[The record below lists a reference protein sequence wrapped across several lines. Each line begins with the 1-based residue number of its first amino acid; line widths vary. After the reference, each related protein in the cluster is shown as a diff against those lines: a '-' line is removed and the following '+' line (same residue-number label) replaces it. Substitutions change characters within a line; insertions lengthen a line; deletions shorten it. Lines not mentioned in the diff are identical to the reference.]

1 MRIHV
6 QNVISN
12 RGNAIANQFEIY
24 VDGAKYFQSYNTI
37 IAKIEKGHKI
47 TLDTN
52 ALDYSRT
59 TSKYLYL
66 FLNMNRKEILAD
78 KDIKYE
84 NLNE

>member
-1 MRIHV
+1 MRVKV
-6 QNVISN
+6 QNMISN
-12 RGNAIANQFEIY
+12 RGNAIANQLEIY
-24 VDGAKYFQSYNTI
+24 ADGVKYFQSYNTI

-66 FLNMNRKEILAD
+66 FLDMNRKEILAD

-84 NLNE
+84 NLND

>member
-1 MRIHV
+1 MSVRV
-6 QNVISN
+6 QNVISS

-24 VDGAKYFQSYNTI
+24 VDGMKYFQSYNTI
-37 IAKIEKGHKI
+37 IAKIDKGHKI

-66 FLNMNRKEILAD
+66 FLGMNRKEILMD

-84 NLNE
+84 DLND

>member
-1 MRIHV
+1 MKV
-6 QNVISN
+6 SMQNMISN

-66 FLNMNRKEILAD
+66 FLDMNRKEILAD

>member
-1 MRIHV
+1 MSVRV
-6 QNVISN
+6 QNVISS
-12 RGNAIANQFEIY
+12 RGKAVVNQFEIY
-24 VDGAKYFQSYNTI
+24 VDGVKYFQSYNTI
-37 IAKIEKGHKI
+37 IAKIDKGHKI

>member
-1 MRIHV
+1 MSVRV
-6 QNVISN
+6 QNVISS

-24 VDGAKYFQSYNTI
+24 VDGVKYFQSYNTI
-37 IAKIEKGHKI
+37 IARIDKGHKI

-66 FLNMNRKEILAD
+66 FLGMNRKEILTD

-84 NLNE
+84 DLND

>member
-1 MRIHV
+1 MRVKV
-6 QNVISN
+6 QNMISN

-66 FLNMNRKEILAD
+66 FLDMNRKEILAD

-84 NLNE
+84 NLND

>member
-1 MRIHV
+1 MRVKV
-6 QNVISN
+6 QNMISN
-12 RGNAIANQFEIY
+12 RGNAIANQLEIY
-24 VDGAKYFQSYNTI
+24 ADGVKYFQSYNTI

-84 NLNE
+84 NLND

>member
-1 MRIHV
+1 MKVKV
-6 QNVISN
+6 QNMISN
-12 RGNAIANQFEIY
+12 RGNAIANQLEIY
-24 VDGAKYFQSYNTI
+24 ADGVKYFQSYNTI

-66 FLNMNRKEILAD
+66 FLDMNRKEILAD

-84 NLNE
+84 NLND

>member
-84 NLNE
+84 NLND

>member
-1 MRIHV
+1 MRV
-6 QNVISN
+6 KMQNMISN

-66 FLNMNRKEILAD
+66 FLDMNRKEILAD

>member
-1 MRIHV
+1 MRVNV
-6 QNVISN
+6 QNMISN

-24 VDGAKYFQSYNTI
+24 ADGVKYFQSYNTI

-52 ALDYSRT
+52 ALDYSKT

-66 FLNMNRKEILAD
+66 LLGMSRKEILAD

>member
-1 MRIHV
+1 MSVRV
-6 QNVISN
+6 QNMISN

-24 VDGAKYFQSYNTI
+24 ADGVKYFQSYNTI

-66 FLNMNRKEILAD
+66 FLNMNKKEILAD

>member
-1 MRIHV
+1 MRVNV
-6 QNVISN
+6 QNMISN
-12 RGNAIANQFEIY
+12 RGNAIANQFEIQA
-24 VDGAKYFQSYNTI
+24 DGVKCFKSYNTI

>member
-1 MRIHV
+1 MRV
-6 QNVISN
+6 KMQNMISN

-84 NLNE
+84 NLND

>member
-1 MRIHV
+1 MSVRV
-6 QNVISN
+6 QNVISS

-24 VDGAKYFQSYNTI
+24 VDGVKYFQSYSTI
-37 IAKIEKGHKI
+37 IARIGRGHKI

-52 ALDYSRT
+52 ALDYSKT

>member
-1 MRIHV
+1 MRVSV
-6 QNVISN
+6 QNMISN

>member
-1 MRIHV
+1 MRV
-6 QNVISN
+6 KMQNMISN
-12 RGNAIANQFEIY
+12 RGNAIANQLEIY
-24 VDGAKYFQSYNTI
+24 VDGVKYFQSYNTI

-66 FLNMNRKEILAD
+66 FLDMSRKEILAD

-84 NLNE
+84 NLND

>member
-1 MRIHV
+1 MSVRV
-6 QNVISN
+6 QNVISS

-24 VDGAKYFQSYNTI
+24 MDGMKYFQSYNTI
-37 IAKIEKGHKI
+37 IAKIDKGHKI

-66 FLNMNRKEILAD
+66 FLGMNRKEILMD

-84 NLNE
+84 NLND

>member
-1 MRIHV
+1 MRVKV
-6 QNVISN
+6 QNMISN

-66 FLNMNRKEILAD
+66 FLDMDRKEILAD